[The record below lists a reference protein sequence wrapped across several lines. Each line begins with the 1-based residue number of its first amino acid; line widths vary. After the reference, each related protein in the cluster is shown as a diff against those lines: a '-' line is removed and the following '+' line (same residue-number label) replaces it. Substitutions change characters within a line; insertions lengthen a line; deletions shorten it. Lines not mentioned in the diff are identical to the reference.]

1 MARIKVFQELPAPV
15 VMAVGAN
22 CAVKARLIAKSD
34 IQALPA
40 YFGAT
45 KSMEYFQEYEESF
58 ILR

>member
-1 MARIKVFQELPAPV
+1 MAKIKVFQGLPALV

-22 CAVKARLIAKSD
+22 YAVKARLIAKLD
-34 IQALPA
+34 IQAPPA

-45 KSMEYFQEYEESF
+45 KLMEYFQEYEESF